1 MLYIFYYCINN
12 CMAKKKRFLP
22 LLESYMRRYE
32 RGGFLVGDIFK
43 FNDNFKTND
52 DYKQLG
58 QNVKDLIDQMIDS
71 GLHVRVVGIKD
82 TSPQRYPGGDGGSLL
97 PVLDIAL
104 DTGGGRFSHYVSI
117 PCQLGEPVSHSPNL
131 PPIPDEYRR
140 KDKVNIKP
148 EELEQDEENLSNKT
162 DKGNSELSQT
172 ERKLPTDNTQIPSNG
187 VAKSTV
193 GQYMKELS
201 R

>member
-1 MLYIFYYCINN
+1 
-12 CMAKKKRFLP
+12 MAKKKRFLP

-43 FNDNFKTND
+43 FNDNFNTND

-58 QNVKDLIDQMIDS
+58 QNVKDLIDQMIES
-71 GLHVRVVGIKD
+71 GLHIRVVGIKD

-97 PVLDIAL
+97 PVLDLAL
-104 DTGGGRFSHYVSI
+104 DTGGGRFSHYVSV
-117 PCQLGEPVSHSPNL
+117 PCQLGEPIAHTPNL
-131 PPIPDEYRR
+131 PPIPDALRR

-148 EELEQDEENLSNKT
+148 EELEQDEENLTNKT
-162 DKGNSELSQT
+162 DKGDGELSQT
-172 ERKLPTDNTQIPSNG
+172 ERTLPVDNTQIPSNG

-193 GQYMKELS
+193 GQYLKELS
-201 R
+201 K

>member
-1 MLYIFYYCINN
+1 
-12 CMAKKKRFLP
+12 MAKKKRFLP

-43 FNDNFKTND
+43 FNDNFKTDD

-97 PVLDIAL
+97 PVLDLAL
-104 DTGGGRFSHYVSI
+104 DTGGGRFSHYVSV
-117 PCQLGEPVSHSPNL
+117 PCQLGEPTAHAPNL
-131 PPIPDEYRR
+131 PPIPDALRR
-140 KDKVNIKP
+140 KDRVNIKP
-148 EELEQDEENLSNKT
+148 EELEQDEENLANKT
-162 DKGNSELSQT
+162 DKGDGELSQT
-172 ERKLPTDNTQIPSNG
+172 ERKLPTDNTQIPSTG

-193 GQYMKELS
+193 GQYLKELS
-201 R
+201 K